1 MFRKLDIFHIR
12 NFLVILL
19 VLTTV
24 VSGLPLSYA
33 DREITMQKVVNVK
46 EESLLKVISDL
57 SQYPQIFP
65 ENVRSVKLLDNET
78 KLVEMNAG
86 VSGIFFNTQA
96 IYTIGSDDKYVIK
109 VISGDLKGTTMT
121 TAVQKTWGFDG
132 EKDKGTITYINLDL
146 KTSGLLSWILDFV
159 PDSSLS
165 YALENGIDKFV
176 ERAKMF

>member
-1 MFRKLDIFHIR
+1 MSQRFKVFRTR

-19 VLTTV
+19 VLTTA

-65 ENVRSVKLLDNET
+65 ENIRSVKLLNNET
-78 KLVEMNAG
+78 KLVEMNVG
-86 VSGIFFNTQA
+86 MNGIFFDTQA
-96 IYTIGSDDKYVIK
+96 IYTTSSDGKYVIEI
-109 VISGDLKGTTMT
+109 ISGDLKGTTMT
-121 TAVQKTWGFDG
+121 TAMQKTWGFDG
-132 EKDKGTITYINLDL
+132 EKGKGTIAYINLDL

-165 YALENGIDKFV
+165 YALENGFDKFV

>member
-1 MFRKLDIFHIR
+1 MYRKLDIIHIR

-24 VSGLPLSYA
+24 VSGLALSYA

-78 KLVEMNAG
+78 KLVEMDAG
-86 VSGIFFNTQA
+86 VSGIFFDTQA
-96 IYTIGSDDKYVIK
+96 IYTTSSDGKYIIK

-121 TAVQKTWGFDG
+121 TTVQKTWGFDG
-132 EKDKGTITYINLDL
+132 QKNKGTKAHISLDL
-146 KTSGLLSWILDFV
+146 KTSGLLSWILGFV
-159 PDSSLS
+159 PDSTLT
-165 YALENGIDKFV
+165 YALETGFDKFT
-176 ERAKMF
+176 ERAKTF